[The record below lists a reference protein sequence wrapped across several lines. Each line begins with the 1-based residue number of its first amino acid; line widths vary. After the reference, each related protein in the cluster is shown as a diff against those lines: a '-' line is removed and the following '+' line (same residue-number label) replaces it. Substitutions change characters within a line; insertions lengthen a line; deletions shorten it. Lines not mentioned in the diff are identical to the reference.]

1 MIKRIVLLGGLLALA
16 SFLLAPQL
24 VMAQGAVDGMVRL
37 LESGRL
43 PEARVGTVVEMIA
56 ERGNAEN
63 LGFLFQ
69 QATSPNG
76 FDKDVKLVT
85 LKSLRDASASRNVV
99 PAGDL
104 SPIGELI
111 SSQNPALQE
120 LAIDLAG
127 AWKVEAAAA
136 SLSQI
141 ALNNDQPNDIRRL
154 AIDSLVELG
163 PKKAADTVAKLT
175 NAEEPLAIRYLGV
188 AALTNIDIQQAAQ
201 AAAHVLSSADTS
213 TDPAAMIDAF
223 LADQRGPA
231 ALAAALAGKEL
242 SGDVAKMCLR
252 QMYAMG
258 RSDQELVDVLSAA
271 AGIDNNPEPLTEEEL
286 QSLVAQVLE
295 KGDPAKGE
303 TIFRRAELSCLKCHA
318 VSGAGGEIGP
328 DLSPVGATSPVD
340 YVINSILFPEMAVKE
355 AFLMRS
361 ILTVDGKV
369 YQGVVTDENDERV
382 VLRDANGKEIVIP
395 VEDIDGE
402 KEGGSLMPKGLANF
416 LTDEEFLHL
425 TRYISELG
433 KPGPYGIRSEPTI
446 QRWRVLK
453 EVNPALQVDEPPTA
467 SEFEAAVA
475 GASDSQWVPTYGKI
489 NGELPLEELSFTE
502 SPVLYLFAEI
512 EVVEGGEV
520 AVLMNQKTGV
530 HVWLTDDEFRGEDTI
545 STTLVPGRHKIY
557 FRLDARQLGGDT
569 FRAVVTKPADS
580 SAQYT
585 VVGGA

>member
-141 ALNNDQPNDIRRL
+141 ALINDQPNDIRRL

-475 GASDSQWVPTYGKI
+475 GASDSQWVPAYGKI

-502 SPVLYLFAEI
+502 SPVLYMFAEI

-520 AVLMNQKTGV
+520 AVLMNQTTGV